1 MSNQLVWQE
10 RFNIGVDV
18 IDKEHKKLFNVLNK
32 LFVYGKEEEKSQWVC
47 QEAIKYFR
55 DHSIQ
60 HFSEEEEYMASIHY
74 AGLETHRHI
83 HNNFREKTLPLL
95 ESELIRTG
103 YSMEAVDHFLGVC
116 AGWLIG
122 HTLIED
128 HAITGKA
135 VSKWT
140 GLLPDEQQAAM
151 KTTIMQL
158 LYDMFQLKSRVVS
171 DCYGGEKFGNGIYY
185 RLIYATKDNE
195 KWEITLIFEE
205 KLIVGTL
212 GGMLDTQSKAVN
224 VMLMNA
230 ARYTARQFVENI
242 RQHLPFADSDEVVD
256 EQLLTYEQFERIFDK
271 QNPQVSL
278 LFDTGAGYFAF
289 CFTAPHLLQG
299 DGGVAIQAENAMSEI
314 QEYLKRNQLGKKK
327 KILVVDDSEFVLRAM
342 EELLGKDY
350 EVMLAKSGIA
360 SIRSITLNRPDLV
373 LLDYEMPVCD
383 GSQVLEMIRAEEDF
397 ANIPVIFLTSRVDK
411 ESIKKVLA
419 LKPAGYLSKSL
430 DPLDVKKEIN
440 KYFEKMSGVK
450 K

>member
-1 MSNQLVWQE
+1 MGNQLVWQD

-18 IDKEHKKLFNVLNK
+18 IDREHKKLFNVLNK
-32 LFVYGKEEEKSQWVC
+32 LFAYGKEEEKSQWVC

-55 DHSIQ
+55 DHALQ
-60 HFSEEEEYMASIHY
+60 HFSEEEEYMQSIHY
-74 AGLETHRHI
+74 AGLETHKHI
-83 HNNFREKTLPLL
+83 HTNFREKTLPAL
-95 ESELIRTG
+95 ESELLRTN

-135 VSKWT
+135 VSKWS

-151 KTTIMQL
+151 KNTIMQL
-158 LYDMFQLKSRVVS
+158 LHDMFRLKPRVVS
-171 DCYGGEKFGNGIYY
+171 DCYGGEKFGDGIYY
-185 RLIYATKDNE
+185 RLIYATKERE
-195 KWEITLIFEE
+195 KWEIILIFEE
-205 KLIVGTL
+205 KLIVSTL
-212 GGMLDTQSKAVN
+212 GGIMDTKSKAMN

-230 ARYTARQFVENI
+230 ARYTAQQFVENI
-242 RQHLPFADSDEVVD
+242 RQHLPFAESDEVID
-256 EQLLTYEQFERIFDK
+256 EQLLTYEQFERIFEK

-278 LFDTGAGYFAF
+278 LFDTGAGYFAY
-289 CFTAPHLLQG
+289 CFTAPHLLKE
-299 DGGVAIQAENAMSEI
+299 DGGVDILAENAMTEI
-314 QEYLKRNQLGKKK
+314 KKYLSKTKVGNKK
-327 KILVVDDSEFVLRAM
+327 KILVVDDSDFVLRAM
-342 EELLGKDY
+342 EELLGNTY
-350 EVMLAKSGIA
+350 EVMLAKSGLA

-397 ANIPVIFLTSRVDK
+397 SNIPVIFLTSRTDK

-419 LKPAGYLSKSL
+419 LRPAGYLSKAL
-430 DPLDVKKEIN
+430 DPAEVKVQIDQ
-440 KYFEKMSGVK
+440 YFEKIDAAK

>member
-1 MSNQLVWQE
+1 MSSQLVWQE
-10 RFNIGVDV
+10 RFNIGVEV

-32 LFVYGKEEEKSQWVC
+32 LFAYGKEEEKSQWVC

-55 DHSIQ
+55 DHAIQ

-83 HNNFREKTLPLL
+83 HNNFREKTLPTL
-95 ESELIRTG
+95 ESELLRTN
-103 YSMEAVDHFLGVC
+103 YSMEAVEHFLGVC

-135 VSKWT
+135 ASKWS

-151 KTTIMQL
+151 KNTIMQL
-158 LYDMFQLKSRVVS
+158 LHDMFRLKPRVVS
-171 DCYGGEKFGNGIYY
+171 DCYGGEKFGEGIYY
-185 RLIYATKDNE
+185 RLIYSTKERE
-195 KWEITLIFEE
+195 KWEIILIFEE
-205 KLIVGTL
+205 KLIVSTL
-212 GGMLDTQSKAVN
+212 GGIMDTQSKAVS

-230 ARYTARQFVENI
+230 ARYTARQFVESI
-242 RQHLPFADSDEVVD
+242 RQHLPFADSDEIVD
-256 EQLLTYEQFERIFDK
+256 EQLLTYEQFERVYEK
-271 QNPQVSL
+271 QNPQISL
-278 LFDTGAGYFAF
+278 LFDTGAGYLAY
-289 CFTAPHLLQG
+289 CFVAPHLLQG
-299 DGGVAIQAENAMSEI
+299 DGGIAIQADNAMEEI
-314 QEYLKRNQLGKKK
+314 QKYLKRGNLAKRR

-350 EVMLAKSGIA
+350 EVLLAKSGL
-360 SIRSITLNRPDLV
+360 STIRAITLNRPDLV
-373 LLDYEMPVCD
+373 LLDYEMPICD

-397 ANIPVIFLTSRVDK
+397 SNIPVIFLTSRVDK

-430 DPLDVKKEIN
+430 DPVDVKKEID
-440 KYFEKMSGVK
+440 KYFEKVSGVK
-450 K
+450 I